1 MSELAR
7 ESGVCE
13 FVKFTGKGISGR
25 DLLIISNV
33 AQGPNKMKTG
43 KGPVDLYC
51 RHFGNQSRRNF
62 IVIVGTKAWLEW
74 VSGMIWRKIEY
85 GALLRGFIPRVA
97 EVG

>member
-1 MSELAR
+1 MSELGR

-13 FVKFTGKGISGR
+13 FVKFTGKGISRR

-33 AQGPNKMKTG
+33 AQSPYKMKTG

-62 IVIVGTKAWLEW
+62 IVIV
-74 VSGMIWRKIEY
+74 
-85 GALLRGFIPRVA
+85 
-97 EVG
+97 